1 MVDTYNV
8 KEWIEERAKLE
19 ARVVELENRALEYRA
34 EIGGF
39 EKANREL
46 GIRVEELE
54 KDKARLDWLDSMEET
69 NVYNSEGFICCMW
82 RRGYENFDG
91 ESIRAAIDA
100 AKEE

>member
-1 MVDTYNV
+1 MT
-8 KEWIEERAKLE
+8 
-19 ARVVELENRALEYRA
+19 
-34 EIGGF
+34 
-39 EKANREL
+39 
-46 GIRVEELE
+46 
-54 KDKARLDWLDSMEET
+54 RLDWLDSLVET